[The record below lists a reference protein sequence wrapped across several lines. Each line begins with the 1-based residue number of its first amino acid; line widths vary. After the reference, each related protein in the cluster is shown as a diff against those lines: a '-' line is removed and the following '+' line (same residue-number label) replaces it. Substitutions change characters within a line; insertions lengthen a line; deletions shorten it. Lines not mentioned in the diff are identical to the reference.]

1 MVALDPTVLAELR
14 ELVLEMAQDLQ
25 DTRAAGYRTLY
36 SGEDLRRHFRE
47 LVQSA
52 GLSAALVEARERYR
66 LQLAGDLL
74 PLVPPTDAPQTDS
87 SSDPGGAR

>member
-14 ELVLEMAQDLQ
+14 DLVIALAEDIQV
-25 DTRAAGYRTLY
+25 TRAAGYRTLY

-52 GLSAALVEARERYR
+52 GLDAALVEAHERYQ

-74 PLVPPTDAPQTDS
+74 PLVPPSDVPQTDS
-87 SSDPGGAR
+87 SSDPRGAR